1 VLADLDRAAAVGGDE
16 MHITLNLGTPVP
28 PDRQAE
34 LLAAL
39 AAELDL
45 ARTMEGLGRVR

>member
-1 VLADLDRAAAVGGDE
+1 VCEDPEL
-16 MHITLNLGTPVP
+16 LNLGTPVP

-45 ARTMEGLGRVR
+45 ESS